1 MDGCF
6 IDGGGP
12 GIDVN
17 AVASRVHTLAGASC
31 CALRRQN
38 FALGK
43 VFRTHGVLTQSQ
55 ITDTKKSTPWGAF
68 VCMAVGQGF
77 EPREPLGS
85 TVFKTAAFDHS
96 ASPPKPFSA
105 TAEGSAAL

>member
-1 MDGCF
+1 M
-6 IDGGGP
+6 
-12 GIDVN
+12 N
-17 AVASRVHTLAGASC
+17 AVASRVHTLAGALY

-38 FALGK
+38 FALSK
-43 VFRTHGVLTQSQ
+43 VFRTHGVLTQPE
-55 ITDTKKSTPWGAF
+55 ITDHRYKKSTPRGAF

-96 ASPPKPFSA
+96 ASPPKLVS
-105 TAEGSAAL
+105 TAVEGSAAL